1 MPSVL
6 KRASLACSSMLIL
19 AVTAGGNA
27 NAQSAQ
33 PTELPEITITASPIV
48 TRRPTAAVPAP
59 GAAEPQPN
67 LSDLLDQS
75 FSAVTTMTTE
85 QIQRESGGAL
95 GNGGS
100 LGNLL
105 FDKPGITGSTFSPGS
120 SRPVIRGLDN
130 FRVRVQ
136 ENGTSTL
143 DVSEI
148 GEDHAVPVDTMSA
161 DRVEVVRGPAT
172 LRYGSQAIG
181 GVVSIDNNRIPTPST
196 PFGFSGRA
204 GGAFTSVDRGGEGS
218 VAMDARGNDVAMHL
232 DAFARRSGDYRIPGG
247 VQANSSVSAEGGAI
261 GGSTFFNGG
270 FFGLALTNTR
280 SVYHI
285 PGIEAA
291 ATNTRIDLDQTKLL
305 GKGEFRPESAVV
317 DAVRVWFGA
326 TEYRHFEKGIGED
339 GIDGTQATF
348 RNREQEARVETQF
361 HPVDTPFGVWTAAPG
376 IQFNHQNL
384 GTGGEAGSLIAPS
397 ETTAGAAYLFNELR
411 VTPTLK
417 LQAAGR
423 VDRAHVDGTAAAF
436 PTDFDG
442 LSGAPV
448 EFGAKRDFAP
458 LSASVG
464 ALQALPYGLV
474 AGVSAQYVERAPRA
488 LELFAKGPHDASG
501 TFEIGD
507 PNLKKEAATG
517 VEASLRKQQGSWRFD
532 ATVFYTRYHNFI
544 YRQQTGLH
552 CDDDFESCGLGGG
565 TELRQVIFAQRDA
578 RFWGAELATQIDL
591 TQVGTLTVGVDGQYD
606 FVDARFTDGS
616 FVPRIPPHRLGGGV
630 YLKNAEWFARV
641 GLLHAFAQND
651 LALNETPTAGY
662 NLLKA
667 ELIYTLKLAAN
678 QFNFKEARFG
688 IVGTNLLDDDVRNH
702 VSFRKDEVLL
712 PGRSVRFFAGAKF

>member
-1 MPSVL
+1 MPSPF
-6 KRASLACSSMLIL
+6 KRALLACSSVL
-19 AVTAGGNA
+19 ALSTSLGGEA
-27 NAQSAQ
+27 AAQGASIM
-33 PTELPEITITASPIV
+33 LPEISVAASPIV
-48 TRRPTAAVPAP
+48 TRRSGEAA
-59 GAAEPQPN
+59 N

-75 FSAVTTMTTE
+75 FSAVTAMTTE
-85 QIQRESGGAL
+85 QIERQNGGAL

-100 LGNLL
+100 IGNLL
-105 FDKPGITGSTFSPGS
+105 FDKPGITASTFSPGS

-148 GEDHAVPVDTMSA
+148 GEDHAVPVDTLSA

-181 GVVSIDNNRIPTPST
+181 GVVSIDNNRIPMPTTP
-196 PFGFSGRA
+196 PGLSGRI

-218 VAMDARGNDVAMHL
+218 VAVDARSDPFAMHL
-232 DAFARRSGDYRIPGG
+232 DAFARSSSDYRIPGG
-247 VQANSSVSAEGGAI
+247 VQANSRARAEGGAI
-261 GGSTFFNGG
+261 GGSTFFDGG

-280 SVYHI
+280 ALYHI
-285 PGIEAA
+285 PGTESAA
-291 ATNTRIDLDQTKLL
+291 SNTRIDLEQTKLL
-305 GKGEFRPESAVV
+305 GKGEFRPDSALI
-317 DAVRVWFGA
+317 DAVRLWFGA
-326 TEYRHFEKGIGED
+326 TEYRHFEKSVGDD
-339 GIDGTQATF
+339 GVDGVQATF
-348 RNREQEARVETQF
+348 RNREQEARVETQLR
-361 HPVDTPFGVWTAAPG
+361 PVTTPFGIWTAAPG
-376 IQFNHQNL
+376 VQFNHQKL
-384 GTGGEAGSLIAPS
+384 GTSGEAGSLIAPS
-397 ETTAGAAYLFNELR
+397 ETTAGAFYLFNELR

-423 VDRAHVDGTAAAF
+423 VDRARVEGTAATF
-436 PTDFDG
+436 PADFDG

-448 EFGAKRDFAP
+448 EFGASRNFTP

-474 AGVSAQYVERAPRA
+474 AGLSAQYVERAPRA

-507 PNLKKEAATG
+507 PTLKKEAASS
-517 VEASLRKQQGSWRFD
+517 VEASLRKPQGSWRFD
-532 ATVFYTRYHNFI
+532 VTVFHTRYHNFI
-544 YRQQTGLH
+544 FRQETGLR

-578 RFWGAELATQIDL
+578 RFWGAELATQVYL
-591 TQVGTLTVGVDGQYD
+591 TQLGDLTVGVDGQYD

-630 YLKNAEWFARV
+630 YVRNDFWYARV
-641 GLLHAFAQND
+641 GVLHAFAQNN
-651 LALNETPTAGY
+651 LALNETRTDGY

-667 ELIYTLKLAAN
+667 ELTYTLKVAPNPLN
-678 QFNFKEARFG
+678 VKEARFG
-688 IVGTNLLDDDVRNH
+688 VVGTNLLDDEVRNH

-712 PGRSVRFFAGAKF
+712 PGRSVRFFASAKF

>member
-1 MPSVL
+1 MPKTL
-6 KRASLACSSMLIL
+6 RHALLACSSTLVI
-19 AVTAGGNA
+19 AAFVCNDARAQGA
-27 NAQSAQ
+27 NSNV
-33 PTELPEITITASPIV
+33 LPEITVTASPIV
-48 TRRPTAAVPAP
+48 TRRSTTEP
-59 GAAEPQPN
+59 GAGGQPQN
-67 LSDLLDQS
+67 LSDLLDES
-75 FSAVTTMTTE
+75 FSAVTTMSND
-85 QIQRESGGAL
+85 QIERERGGAL

-120 SRPVIRGLDN
+120 SRPVVRGLDN

-148 GEDHAVPVDTMSA
+148 GEDHAVPVDTMLA

-196 PFGFSGRA
+196 PFGFSGHI
-204 GGAFTSVDRGGEGS
+204 GSAFSSVDRGGEGS
-218 VAMDARGNDVAMHL
+218 VAFDGRGQDAAMHL

-247 VQANSSVSAEGGAI
+247 MQPNSSASAEGGAV

-270 FFGLALTNTR
+270 FFGLALTDTR
-280 SVYHI
+280 ALYHI
-285 PGIEAA
+285 PGTEAA
-291 ATNTRIDLDQTKLL
+291 ATNTRIDLEQTKLL

-317 DAVRVWFGA
+317 DAMRLWFGA
-326 TEYRHFEKGIGED
+326 TDYRHFEKGIGDD

-348 RNREQEARVETQF
+348 RNREQEARVETQLQ
-361 HPVDTPFGVWTAAPG
+361 PIATPFGAWTAAPG

-384 GTGGEAGSLIAPS
+384 GTEGEAGSLIAPS
-397 ETTAGAAYLFNELR
+397 ETTAGAFYLFNELR
-411 VTPTLK
+411 VSPTLK

-423 VDRAHVDGTAAAF
+423 VDRAHVEGTAATF
-436 PTDFDG
+436 PSDFDG
-442 LSGAPV
+442 SSGTPL
-448 EFGAKRDFAP
+448 EFGAKRDFTP
-458 LSASVG
+458 LGASVG

-507 PNLKKEAATG
+507 PDLKKEAATG
-517 VEASLRKQQGSWRFD
+517 VEASLRKPQGSWRFD
-532 ATVFYTRYHNFI
+532 ATIFHTRYHNFI
-544 YRQQTGLH
+544 FRQETGLR
-552 CDDDFESCGLGGG
+552 CDDTFETCGTGGG
-565 TELRQVIFAQRDA
+565 IELRQVVFAQRDA
-578 RFWGAELATQIDL
+578 RFWGAEFATQVDL
-591 TQVGTLTVGVDGQYD
+591 TQLGDFTFGIDGQYD

-616 FVPRIPPHRLGGGV
+616 FVPRIPPHRLGGGA
-630 YLKNAEWFARV
+630 YLKSTEWFARV
-641 GLLHAFAQND
+641 GLLHAFAVNNV
-651 LALNETPTAGY
+651 ALNETPTAGY
-662 NLLKA
+662 NLLRA
-667 ELIYTLKLAAN
+667 ELTYTLKVAPNL
-678 QFNFKEARFG
+678 FNVKEARFG
-688 IVGTNLLDDDVRNH
+688 VVGTNLLDDDVRNH

-712 PGRSVRFFAGAKF
+712 PGRSVRFFASAKF

>member
-1 MPSVL
+1 MLVL
-6 KRASLACSSMLIL
+6 TAALCDRA
-19 AVTAGGNA
+19 TAQG
-27 NAQSAQ
+27 
-33 PTELPEITITASPIV
+33 TTTLPEISVVASPIV
-48 TRRPTAAVPAP
+48 TRRPAVAAPAAPATTA
-59 GAAEPQPN
+59 QPEN
-67 LSDLLDQS
+67 LSELLDQS

-85 QIQRESGGAL
+85 QIERENGGAL

-100 LGNLL
+100 IGNLL
-105 FDKPGITGSTFSPGS
+105 FDKPGITASTFSPGS

-148 GEDHAVPVDTMSA
+148 GEDHAVPVDTLSA

-181 GVVSIDNNRIPTPST
+181 GVVSIDNNRIPMPWT
-196 PFGFSGRA
+196 PFGFSGRI

-218 VAMDARGNDVAMHL
+218 AAFDARGKHGAMHL
-232 DAFARRSGDYRIPGG
+232 DAFARRAGDYRIPGG

-261 GGSTFFNGG
+261 GGSAFFDGG

-280 SVYHI
+280 SLYHI
-285 PGIEAA
+285 PGIESAA
-291 ATNTRIDLDQTKLL
+291 SNTRIDLEQTKLL
-305 GKGEFRPESAVV
+305 GKGEFRPDSAIV
-317 DAVRVWFGA
+317 DAVRLWFGA
-326 TEYRHFEKGIGED
+326 TEYRHFEKAIGED

-348 RNREQEARVETQF
+348 RNREQEARLETQF
-361 HPVDTPFGVWTAAPG
+361 QPVVTPIGVWTAAPG

-384 GTGGEAGSLIAPS
+384 STAGEAGSLLAPS
-397 ETTAGAAYLFNELR
+397 ETTAGAFYLFNELR
-411 VTPTLK
+411 VAPTLK

-423 VDRAHVDGTAAAF
+423 VDRAHVDGTAATF
-436 PTDFDG
+436 PADFDG
-442 LSGAPV
+442 LSGAPT
-448 EFGAKRDFAP
+448 EFGAKREFTP

-474 AGVSAQYVERAPRA
+474 AGISAQYVERAPRA

-507 PNLKKEAATG
+507 PDLKKEAATG
-517 VEASLRKQQGSWRFD
+517 VEVSLRKPEGRWRFD
-532 ATVFYTRYHNFI
+532 ASVFHTSYHNFI
-544 YRQQTGLH
+544 FRQETGLR

-565 TELRQVIFAQRDA
+565 AELRQVIFAQRDA

-591 TQVGTLTVGVDGQYD
+591 APVGELIFGIDGQYD

-616 FVPRIPPHRLGGGV
+616 FVPRIPPHRLGGGL
-630 YLKNAEWFARV
+630 YLRNAAWFARV
-641 GLLHAFAQND
+641 GVLHAFAQND
-651 LALNETPTAGY
+651 LALNETPTEGY

-667 ELIYTLKLAAN
+667 ELTYTLRLAPN
-678 QFNFKEARFG
+678 QFNVKEARFG
-688 IVGTNLLDDDVRNH
+688 VVGTNLLDDEVRNH

-712 PGRSVRFFAGAKF
+712 PGRSVRFFASAKF

>member
-1 MPSVL
+1 MPSSFR
-6 KRASLACSSMLIL
+6 RAWFACSSTLVI
-19 AVTAGGNA
+19 AAFSCHDARAQGA
-27 NAQSAQ
+27 N
-33 PTELPEITITASPIV
+33 PNELPEITITASPIV
-48 TRRPTAAVPAP
+48 TRRPAAAPA
-59 GAAEPQPN
+59 GAGQPQN
-67 LSDLLDQS
+67 LSDLLDES
-75 FSAVTTMTTE
+75 FSALTTMSGE

-95 GNGGS
+95 GNGGT

-120 SRPVIRGLDN
+120 SRPVVRGLDN

-181 GVVSIDNNRIPTPST
+181 GVVSIDNNRIPMPST
-196 PFGFSGRA
+196 PLGLSGRI

-218 VAMDARGNDVAMHL
+218 VAFDGRGKDAALHL
-232 DAFARRSGDYRIPGG
+232 DAFARNAGDYRIPGG
-247 VQANSSVSAEGGAI
+247 VQPNSSVTSKGGAI
-261 GGSTFFNGG
+261 GGTAFFDGG
-270 FFGLALTNTR
+270 FFGLALTNTQ
-280 SVYHI
+280 SLYHI
-285 PGIEAA
+285 PGIESAEN
-291 ATNTRIDLDQTKLL
+291 NTRIDLNQTKLL
-305 GKGEFRPESAVV
+305 GKGEFRPDSAVI
-317 DAVRVWFGA
+317 DAVRLWFGA
-326 TEYRHFEKGIGED
+326 TDYRHFEKAIGED
-339 GIDGTQATF
+339 GVDGTQATF
-348 RNREQEARVETQF
+348 RNREQEARVETQLQ
-361 HPVDTPFGVWTAAPG
+361 PVATPFGAWTAAPG

-384 GTGGEAGSLIAPS
+384 STAGEAGSLIAPS
-397 ETTAGAAYLFNELR
+397 ETTAGAFYLFNELR
-411 VTPTLK
+411 VSRTLK

-423 VDRAHVDGTAAAF
+423 VDRAHVEGTAAAF
-436 PTDFDG
+436 PADLDG
-442 LSGAPV
+442 LSGAPF
-448 EFGAKRDFAP
+448 EFGAKRDFTP

-464 ALQALPYGLV
+464 ALQALPFGLV

-517 VEASLRKQQGSWRFD
+517 IEASLRKPQGRWRFD
-532 ATVFYTRYHNFI
+532 ATVFHTRYHNFI
-544 YRQQTGLH
+544 FRQETGLL
-552 CDDDFESCGLGGG
+552 CDDSFESCGLGGG
-565 TELRQVIFAQRDA
+565 TELRQVVFAQRDA
-578 RFWGAELATQIDL
+578 RFWGAELATQVDL
-591 TQVGTLTVGVDGQYD
+591 TQIGDFTFGIDGQYD

-616 FVPRIPPHRLGGGV
+616 YVPRIPPHRLGGGA
-630 YLKNAEWFARV
+630 YLKSLEWFARV
-641 GLLHAFAQND
+641 GLLHAFAQDN

-667 ELIYTLKLAAN
+667 ELTYTLKLAQN
-678 QFNFKEARFG
+678 QFHVKEARFG
-688 IVGTNLLDDDVRNH
+688 VVGTNLLDDDVRNH

-712 PGRSVRFFAGAKF
+712 PGRSVRFFASATF